1 MFIIYVL
8 AMFCVFRDHYK
19 TCVII
24 IKIVGHFLKLKPHT
38 FLISLVVSFAAF
50 VAVGIL
56 ILSVA
61 GLLQMIAFDT
71 ITNTF
76 GELYLLTQII

>member
-1 MFIIYVL
+1 
-8 AMFCVFRDHYK
+8 MFCVFRDHYK
-19 TCVII
+19 TCVTI
-24 IKIVGHFLKLKPHT
+24 IKIVGNFLKLKPQT
-38 FLISLVVSFAAF
+38 FVISLIVSFAAF